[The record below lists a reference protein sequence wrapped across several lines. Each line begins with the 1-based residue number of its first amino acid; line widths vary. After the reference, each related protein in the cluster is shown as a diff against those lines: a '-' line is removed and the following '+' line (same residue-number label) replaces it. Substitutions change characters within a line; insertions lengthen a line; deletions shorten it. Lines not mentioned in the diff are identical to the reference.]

1 MREYRATVGATDGS
15 IIAAIIT
22 TQTPTNQP
30 RVPRPVQD
38 PSSMPLICSLVHD
51 QQRMASAS
59 NRPMRPRRAR
69 ADVRRG
75 ARPAVAEA
83 RSGVAAII
91 PSGGPGELGCR
102 EPRLPLV
109 LDAEGIDLRALR
121 LRHRQIGPGRVK
133 HVLEPHRLTVLN
145 TERDDVLDFERDG
158 VADPH
163 AVADAVIRYFDRRSL
178 DAQYLSDKRRERFH
192 GAAELSAEDA
202 RQLLELL
209 VARFVGHK
217 HAEPPVAVGH
227 DLGR

>member
-51 QQRMASAS
+51 QLRMASAS

-121 LRHRQIGPGRVK
+121 LRHRQIGPGRVE
-133 HVLEPHRLTVLN
+133 HVLEPHWRTVLDA
-145 TERDDVLDFERDG
+145 EGHDVLDLERDR

-163 AVADAVIRYFDRRSL
+163 AVEEAVVCEFDGRPL
-178 DAQYLSDKRRERFH
+178 DAEYLPDER
-192 GAAELSAEDA
+192 G
-202 RQLLELL
+202 
-209 VARFVGHK
+209 
-217 HAEPPVAVGH
+217 
-227 DLGR
+227 